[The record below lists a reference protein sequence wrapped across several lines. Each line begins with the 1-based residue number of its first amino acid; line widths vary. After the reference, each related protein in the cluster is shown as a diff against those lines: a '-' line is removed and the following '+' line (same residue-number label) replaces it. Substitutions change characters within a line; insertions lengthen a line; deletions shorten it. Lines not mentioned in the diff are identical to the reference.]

1 MTDLRTLIA
10 HYREIEKLATPGPW
24 TGDRHD
30 GTVKYDIL
38 GPDGDTVCRGACA
51 PDETGG
57 FVDPNDDRFVIASRN
72 LFAALLDVAEAA
84 EDRLDAGSNCDCED
98 GECSCGHAALSF
110 TVQRL
115 REAMEA
121 NRG

>member
-10 HYREIEKLATPGPW
+10 HYREIEQAATPGPW
-24 TGDRHD
+24 FGTDCESVITGD
-30 GTVKYDIL
+30 
-38 GPDGDTVCRGACA
+38 GDRIAANDCMAA
-51 PDETGG
+51 DH
-57 FVDPNDDRFVIASRN
+57 VDSTDDMRAIAAARN

-84 EDRLDAGSNCDCED
+84 DERLDAGSDCDCDD

-110 TVQRL
+110 TVRRL

-121 NRG
+121 SRG